1 MSYSIHIIRSQYS
14 WESEK
19 NPITFE
25 EWTKLV
31 EADPEMKMK
40 SEFEGINPRTHEKI
54 IIRVENTA
62 VWTYKHEDAVYEVL
76 FSYKR
81 GKISVSDTDDF
92 VIEKMKKIAA
102 RLSCRVVGD
111 EGEEY

>member
-1 MSYSIHIIRSQYS
+1 MSYSIHIIKSQYP

-19 NPITFE
+19 NPITLE

-31 EADPEMKMK
+31 EMDPEMKMK

-54 IIRVENTA
+54 KIMLENTA
-62 VWTYKHEDAVYEVL
+62 VWTCKHEDVVYKVL
-76 FSYKR
+76 FSYKK

-92 VIEKMKKIAA
+92 VIEKMKNE
-102 RLSCRVVGD
+102 L
-111 EGEEY
+111 YQ